1 MPEDRIETHAEA
13 STERAVQSNKAALS
27 RQVKEQA
34 QRIDELTALIQQK
47 EQELA
52 ELNGQAQR
60 IGELTHKLQETE
72 TAMQAAQEQIQAKT
86 RLVNDLAHQITVQ
99 EQHMNTAAEHAQLI
113 DELTTKLQEVEI
125 KLAAASLQGKH
136 INAQN
141 TVKTHMISG
150 MALGLLPAPLFDI
163 MALSG
168 VQLTLLRSLCKHYAV
183 DFDEQLGKGIVSSL
197 VSGSVPVLT
206 VLGLSSFAK
215 LIPGIG
221 TVGGGLSMTVL
232 AGATLYATG
241 QVFIRHFEAGG
252 TLQDFDSKHWQV
264 FFKQQLEEGKAFVKS
279 KLDTSATANV
289 GIQPNISSAATVK

>member
-1 MPEDRIETHAEA
+1 MPEDRIKTHAEV
-13 STERAVQSNKAALS
+13 TTDRAVQSNKVALS

-34 QRIDELTALIQQK
+34 QRIDELTVLIQQK

-72 TAMQAAQEQIQAKT
+72 SAMQAAQEQTQAKI
-86 RLVNDLAHQITVQ
+86 RLVNDLTNQITAQ

-136 INAQN
+136 ISAQN

-168 VQLTLLRSLCKHYAV
+168 VQLNLLRSLCSHYGV
-183 DFDEQLGKGIVSSL
+183 DFDEQLGKGIVSALVGGSL
-197 VSGSVPVLT
+197 PVLT

-232 AGATLYATG
+232 AGATIYATG
-241 QVFIRHFEAGG
+241 QVFIRHFEVGG
-252 TLQDFDSKHWQV
+252 TLQNFDSKHWQA
-264 FFKQQLEEGKAFVKS
+264 FFKQQLEEGKAFVRN
-279 KLDTSATANV
+279 KLDTAGMTKSGAEANIRSAT
-289 GIQPNISSAATVK
+289 TVK